1 MYSSS
6 SSSVVSWVWEA
17 DAAREYLSSASL
29 PALERRPLRMR
40 VVEAEEDGGALERVL
55 LTRETAALEVAEE
68 GVGPKGA

>member
-1 MYSSS
+1 
-6 SSSVVSWVWEA
+6 
-17 DAAREYLSSASL
+17 
-29 PALERRPLRMR
+29 MR